1 MDKIIMLGTGNGGT
15 LDLYNTCFAIQHDND
30 NFLVDTGGEIEIIK
44 RLKQI
49 NIQLKNI
56 KKYMIIFHEN
66 IIQVNKITFQA
77 YFYTFYVNFA
87 TFLYINVIIYS

>member
-1 MDKIIMLGTGNGGT
+1 MLGTGNGGT
-15 LDLYNTCFAIQHDND
+15 LGLYNTCFIIQNENG

-56 KKYMIIFHEN
+56 KKYI
-66 IIQVNKITFQA
+66 
-77 YFYTFYVNFA
+77 
-87 TFLYINVIIYS
+87 YIS